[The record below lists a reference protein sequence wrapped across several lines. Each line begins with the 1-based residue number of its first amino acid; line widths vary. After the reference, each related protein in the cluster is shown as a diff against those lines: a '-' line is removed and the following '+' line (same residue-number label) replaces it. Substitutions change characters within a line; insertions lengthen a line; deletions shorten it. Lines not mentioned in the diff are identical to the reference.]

1 MRKVI
6 VGVLAVIGGLAIV
19 TVLLG
24 GAMIIGARFGK
35 GIIAADT
42 VLEADFEKAF
52 LEDSPDD
59 PLVELISGKGV
70 VVRDVVE
77 ALEKAAGDARVKGL
91 VARVGAAPMGMAQ
104 VQELRDAIAA
114 FRASG
119 KWTVAY
125 AETFGEFGPGNGAY
139 YLATS
144 FDEIYLLPSGDV
156 GLTGIMYE
164 SMFLRGTLEKLG
176 VEPRM
181 DHRKEYKNAMNTLT
195 ERAYTE
201 AHREAM
207 QKVMDSQ
214 FAQMVRGVAAGR
226 GLAEAQVRGL
236 FDRGPYLGAE
246 AVRADLVDGVAYRD
260 EVYEKVAAKA
270 GGTPAYLAIG
280 SYLDRAGRP
289 HQKGETIA
297 LVYGLGGV
305 QRGRS
310 GYDPVFG
317 DVTMGSDTVAGALRK
332 AIKDDD
338 VKAIVFRVDS
348 PGGSYVASDAI
359 WRETVRAKQ
368 AGKPVIVSMGNVAG
382 SGGYFV
388 AMAADKIV
396 AQPGTITG
404 SIGVLGGKMLTA
416 GLWEKLGVSWDEV
429 HSSANVAHV
438 HRHPRLLAGGVG
450 ALPGLAG
457 PGLRRL
463 HRQGRGREGA
473 AAREGGA
480 DRQGP
485 YLERGGRQGDRP
497 RRRARRLPG
506 RAPSGAR
513 GGRPCPRCAGQAQGL
528 PGEAN
533 AAAGAARPRAR
544 RAQRIRGA
552 RRPHPLHAPARPAR
566 GPPPRPPPRP
576 RRARHAP
583 MGSGLVILGLGS
595 GLVLLG

>member
-1 MRKVI
+1 M
-6 VGVLAVIGGLAIV
+6 LAVIGGLAIV

-35 GIIAADT
+35 GVVGADT
-42 VLEADFEKAF
+42 VLEVDFEQAI
-52 LEDSPDD
+52 LEDAPDD
-59 PLVELISGKGV
+59 PLVELITGKGV

-77 ALEKAAGDARVKGL
+77 ALERAGQDTRVKGL
-91 VARVGAAPMGMAQ
+91 VARVGAAPMGVAQ
-104 VQELRDAIAA
+104 VQELRDAVAA
-114 FRASG
+114 FRAAG

-139 YLATS
+139 YLAS
-144 FDEIYLLPSGDV
+144 AFEEIYLLPSGDV

-176 VEPRM
+176 LAPRM
-181 DHRKEYKNAMNTLT
+181 DHRKEYKNAMNTFT
-195 ERAYTE
+195 ESAYTE

-214 FAQMVRGVAAGR
+214 FAQMVHGVAAAR
-226 GLAEAQVRGL
+226 SLTDAQVRGL
-236 FDRGPYLGAE
+236 FDRGPYLGKE
-246 AVRADLVDGVAYRD
+246 AVTAQLVDGVAYRD
-260 EVYEKVAAKA
+260 EVYEKVEAKTGA
-270 GGTPAYLAIG
+270 TPSYLALGAYLE
-280 SYLDRAGRP
+280 RAGRP

-332 AIKDDD
+332 AVKDDD
-338 VKAIVFRVDS
+338 VKAILFRVDS

-416 GLWEKLGVSWDEV
+416 GLWEKVGVSWDEV
-429 HSSANVAHV
+429 HSSANARMWSGTHDYSPEEWARFQGWLDRVYEDFTGKVADGRGLSRDKV
-438 HRHPRLLAGGVG
+438 QQIAKGRIWSGEDAKSLGLVDELGGFPVALRLARE
-450 ALPGLAG
+450 AAGLA
-457 PGLRRL
+457 PDAPVRL
-463 HRQGRGREGA
+463 KVFPERKTLLQALIERESGQPSESA
-473 AAREGGA
+473 ALAARTLSA
-480 DRQGP
+480 LQPLMRD
-485 YLERGGRQGDRP
+485 
-497 RRRARRLPG
+497 ARRLGLTPY
-506 RAPSGAR
+506 R
-513 GGRPCPRCAGQAQGL
+513 GELAMPPWGQ
-528 PGEAN
+528 
-533 AAAGAARPRAR
+533 
-544 RAQRIRGA
+544 
-552 RRPHPLHAPARPAR
+552 
-566 GPPPRPPPRP
+566 
-576 RRARHAP
+576 
-583 MGSGLVILGLGS
+583 VW
-595 GLVLLG
+595 

>member
-119 KWTVAY
+119 KWAVAY

-139 YLATS
+139 YLATA
-144 FDEIYLLPSGDV
+144 FDEIYLLPSGDI
-156 GLTGIMYE
+156 GLTGIVYE
-164 SMFLRGTLEKLG
+164 SMFLRGTLERLG

-181 DHRKEYKNAMNTLT
+181 DHRKEYKNAMNTFT

-246 AVRADLVDGVAYRD
+246 AVRADLVDAVAYRD

-332 AIKDDD
+332 AIKEDA

-416 GLWEKLGVSWDEV
+416 GLWDKLGVSWDEV
-429 HSSANVAHV
+429 HSSANARMWSGTHDYSPEEWARFQGWLDRVYEDFTGKVADG
-438 HRHPRLLAGGVG
+438 RGMPRDKVLQIAKGRIWSGEDAKAIGLVDELGGFPVALRLARE
-450 ALPGLAG
+450 AAGLA
-457 PGLRRL
+457 PDAPVKLKIFPEKRTLLQALLDRE
-463 HRQGRGREGA
+463 RGEPSESA
-473 AAREGGA
+473 ALAARTLSTLQPVLRE
-480 DRQGP
+480 
-485 YLERGGRQGDRP
+485 
-497 RRRARRLPG
+497 ARRL
-506 RAPSGAR
+506 
-513 GGRPCPRCAGQAQGL
+513 GL
-528 PGEAN
+528 P
-533 AAAGAARPRAR
+533 
-544 RAQRIRGA
+544 
-552 RRPHPLHAPARPAR
+552 PAR
-566 GPPPRPPPRP
+566 GELAMPPW
-576 RRARHAP
+576 
-583 MGSGLVILGLGS
+583 GQVW
-595 GLVLLG
+595 